1 MVHIASLI
9 GPLQNLKAARQL
21 RPRGATQSGVD
32 LQVDVLL
39 LSLLRIARAA
49 SHVSTI
55 PLLRQVVKID
65 CNCCCLS
72 GYRPQYVLFRMADE
86 VVGAERPAKSSG

>member
-1 MVHIASLI
+1 MVMPCLCDGGVRGPEGSHHIAHRAM
-9 GPLQNLKAARQL
+9 QNLKAAHQL
-21 RPRGATQSGVD
+21 RPRGATHAGVD

-49 SHVSTI
+49 LHVSTI

-65 CNCCCLS
+65 CKCCCLS
-72 GYRPQYVLFRMADE
+72 GYRPQ
-86 VVGAERPAKSSG
+86 